1 MRAGRPWATTP
12 GCCANCSAACEPGP
26 LSWSPGLG
34 ALAAAGHQQAQHG
47 QAEQAQAAPDPD
59 HERVLLVGVALA
71 VVGVGAGQAGLDRGV
86 FVTQGRVG
94 AERVTETELLLPA

>member
-12 GCCANCSAACEPGP
+12 GRCATCSADCEPGP
-26 LSWSPGLG
+26 LSWSPRLV

-47 QAEQAQAAPDPD
+47 QAEQAQAAQDPD
-59 HERVLLVGVALA
+59 HERGLLVGVALA

-86 FVTQGRVG
+86 LVPESRIG
-94 AERVTETELLLPA
+94 AERVAEADVLV